1 MYSRGM
7 GDKPGESQTPIG
19 ATAGRSIPP
28 QDSER
33 RFQTLTECLPDDF
46 FLHDERGFFVDVNER
61 ACLSLGYTREELLR
75 MNVGDISVARG
86 RGDRE
91 EVWRRAQPGNVI
103 TLQSLHRRKDG
114 SIFPVEVRIT
124 SQHLGG
130 RKLFFGVAH
139 DISDRVRA
147 ENTIQQLNQE
157 LERRVAERTREL
169 ADTTDALQAIMDSAN
184 DAIFLK
190 DAEGRFLLFNRAAER
205 FSGLAAADVVGKTAV
220 EAFGPETGGLMMAQE
235 RRILA
240 NGETSTV
247 EETLNMNGTR
257 RVFMATRS
265 PRRNAAG
272 QITGLVGISRDITDR
287 KIVENELRTQADRL
301 KLAAQVGGLGIW
313 DYHIDS
319 DTLYCDE
326 RWYRIIGRSTAR
338 PIRSIEEFKSFIH
351 PEDVARAT
359 EVNLATLAELIASNR
374 NYSIVFRII
383 RPDGE
388 IRWLRSAAC
397 LIEGNA
403 GTPTR
408 AIGIVT
414 DITESHLAAEKLQRS
429 YQSLLEAER
438 LARIGSWRL
447 DLASRRFSCSDMLY
461 ELNGADPA
469 GPPLTPA
476 DIPKLF
482 THEGQQLVSAAIARC
497 ASTGEPFELTVQHLR
512 LDGAP
517 FPAHLRGEASRDSSG
532 TIVAVSGTVQ
542 DITER
547 EEARARLSALADNLP
562 SGAIFLLEQR
572 EGQRLPVLT
581 YISAAIEQLI
591 GFAAS
596 DLITRSEILREI
608 IVEEDRARFD
618 ATLAAAAATLAVFD
632 CRFRV
637 HTPDGRVIWMHVRAA
652 PRRQPNGSAA
662 WDGIIRD
669 VTLDHEAA
677 EALRQAKETAEAAEQ
692 IKSDFLATMSHELRT
707 PMSAVMGM
715 TQLALRTELTDSQ
728 RHYLERIDASSKRLL
743 DILNDVLD
751 FSKIEADRL
760 DLEDIPFT
768 LESVLDSVTNISG
781 MPAEEKHLELVYAI
795 SPGVPR
801 ELRGDP
807 LRLSQVLTNLV
818 SNAVKFTE
826 QGEIVVSVDLVASRP
841 EQRVLQFSV
850 RDTGV
855 GLDADQLAGLFQP
868 FSQAEA
874 GTSRRY
880 GGTGLGLAICKRLVE
895 RMDGRIW
902 VESSPGS
909 GSTFHFT
916 VKLRALDETRQRA
929 AARTLAPWR
938 VLIVDDNA
946 SARASLVQMSTRLGM
961 SADVA
966 SSGEQALEM
975 LHDALAHGRGFDV
988 LLIDRRM
995 PGMDG
1000 LQVAQRIRG
1009 DARLSR
1015 LPAVMMATAYGEDET
1030 SGEIERIG
1038 VQGLLFKP
1046 ATESALLNT
1055 ISAALDKWPG
1065 PWAAAASSADG
1076 SHASPAKWPALS
1088 GKQVLVVDDQSLNRE
1103 VVAELLRR
1111 AGMRIDTACSG
1122 AEAVDRVRHRRYDA
1136 VLMDINMP
1144 GMSGIEAVRH
1154 MRAEAGPEHPPVI
1167 ALTARARVE
1176 DFAASRDAGMAAHLT
1191 KPIDDTLLYRTLSR
1205 ILTRAVTDP
1214 HVHAPSDRQE
1224 R

>member
-1 MYSRGM
+1 M
-7 GDKPGESQTPIG
+7 GDKPGEGHTPVDSV
-19 ATAGRSIPP
+19 AGWTTTPP
-28 QDSER
+28 HDGER
-33 RFQTLTECLPDDF
+33 RFQTLAECLPDDF
-46 FLHDERGFFVDVNER
+46 FLHDEHGFFVDLNDR
-61 ACLSLGYTREELLR
+61 ACLSLGYTRAELLR
-75 MNVGDISVARG
+75 MNVDDISVARG
-86 RGDRE
+86 RGERE
-91 EVWRRAQPGNVI
+91 QIWRGAQPDKVI
-103 TLQSLHRRKDG
+103 TLQSRHRRKDG
-114 SIFPVEVRIT
+114 SVFPVEVRVT
-124 SQHLGG
+124 CQQLGG

-139 DISDRVRA
+139 DISERVRA

-157 LERRVAERTREL
+157 LERRVVERTREL

-205 FSGLAAADVVGKTAV
+205 FSGFAAADVIGKTAV
-220 EAFGPETGGLMMAQE
+220 ETFGPETGGLMMAQE
-235 RRILA
+235 RRVLVD
-240 NGETSTV
+240 GETFTV
-247 EETLNMNGTR
+247 EETLSMSGNR

-272 QITGLVGISRDITDR
+272 AITGLVGVSRDITDR
-287 KIVENELRTQADRL
+287 KIVENELRTQANRL

-313 DYHIDS
+313 DYHIDA

-326 RWYRIIGRSTAR
+326 RWYQIIGRSAVP

-359 EVNLATLAELIASNR
+359 EVDLAALADLTASNR
-374 NYSIVFRII
+374 NYSIVFRIV

-397 LIEGNA
+397 LIEGNEN
-403 GTPTR
+403 TPMR

-469 GPPLTPA
+469 GPPLTPS
-476 DIPKLF
+476 DISKLF
-482 THEGQQLVSAAIARC
+482 THEEQQLVSAAIARC

-517 FPAHLRGEASRDSSG
+517 FPAHLRGQANRDSSG
-532 TIVAVSGTVQ
+532 TIVALSGTVQ

-547 EEARARLSALADNLP
+547 EEARARLGALADNLP

-581 YISAAIEQLI
+581 YISAAIERLI

-596 DLITRSEILREI
+596 DLIAHRETLRQILF
-608 IVEEDRARFD
+608 EEDRARFD
-618 ATLAAAAATLAVFD
+618 DTLAAAARALAVFD

-637 HTPDGRVIWMHVRAA
+637 HTSAGRVIWMHVRAA
-652 PRRQPNGSAA
+652 PRLQSKGSAA

-677 EALRQAKETAEAAEQ
+677 EALRQAKEAAEAAEQ

-707 PMSAVMGM
+707 PLSAVMGM
-715 TQLALRTELTDSQ
+715 TRLALRTELSDSQ
-728 RHYLERIDASSKRLL
+728 RHYLERIDASARRLL

-751 FSKIEADRL
+751 LSKIEAGRL
-760 DLEDIPFT
+760 DLEEIPFT

-781 MPAEEKHLELVYAI
+781 VAAEEKHLEIVYAI
-795 SPGVPR
+795 SASVPR

-807 LRLSQVLTNLV
+807 LRLSQILTNLV

-826 QGEIVVSVDLVASRP
+826 QGEIVVAVDLVTHRP
-841 EQRVLQFSV
+841 EHRVLQFSV
-850 RDTGV
+850 RDTGI
-855 GLDADQLAGLFQP
+855 GLTADQLAGLFQP
-868 FSQAEA
+868 FSQGEA

-895 RMDGRIW
+895 KMDGRIW
-902 VESSPGS
+902 AESSPGS

-916 VKLRALDETRQRA
+916 VVLRALDEARQQGA
-929 AARTLAPWR
+929 AKVLSPWR

-946 SARASLVQMSTRLGM
+946 SARTALAQMSACLGM
-961 SADVA
+961 RAEVA
-966 SSGEQALEM
+966 SSGEQALEI
-975 LHDALAHGRGFDV
+975 LHEALAQGTGFDL

-1000 LQVAQRIRG
+1000 LQIARRIRG

-1015 LPAVMMATAYGEDET
+1015 LPAVMMVTAYGRDET
-1030 SGEIERIG
+1030 SRQIERIG
-1038 VQGLLFKP
+1038 VQGLLVKP
-1046 ATESALLNT
+1046 ATESVLRKA
-1055 ISAALDKWPG
+1055 ISAVLEG
-1065 PWAAAASSADG
+1065 PPRLQAAAASSADDSG
-1076 SHASPAKWPALS
+1076 AGPVKWPALS
-1088 GKQVLVVDDQSLNRE
+1088 GRRVLVVDDQALNRE
-1103 VVAELLRR
+1103 VVTELLRLV
-1111 AGMRIDTACSG
+1111 GMKIDTAGSG
-1122 AEAVDRVRHRRYDA
+1122 AEAVDRVRHTRYDA
-1136 VLMDINMP
+1136 VLMDLNMP
-1144 GMSGIEAVRH
+1144 GMSGIEAVRQ
-1154 MRAEAGPEHPPVI
+1154 MRAEAGPGRPPVI
-1167 ALTARARVE
+1167 ALTAQVRVE
-1176 DFAASRDAGMAAHLT
+1176 DVAASRDAGMGAHLA
-1191 KPIDDTLLYRTLSR
+1191 KPIDETLLYRTLSE
-1205 ILTRAVTDP
+1205 IIARAVP
-1214 HVHAPSDRQE
+1214 HPRVPPASDGQTL
-1224 R
+1224 